1 MMIYFCTKFVTK
13 YITKNKYNIMKKT
26 VLMSVMFLLT
36 LLFSCTSQTYVEPK
50 TLEGLINSNQ
60 FTFMA
65 KRANP
70 TNFDVINVMNSLPNN
85 NSARMLDLDYGYDVV
100 IKEKELEVTLPYFG
114 RMYNPSYD
122 SSKNSFRFTSKDF
135 TITKN
140 QNKKGNWI
148 YNIIPKDAENV
159 RNIYMEVFKNGN
171 AYISIDANDR
181 QPISYDGYIM
191 KNEVKK

>member
-1 MMIYFCTKFVTK
+1 LYLRISNLYL
-13 YITKNKYNIMKKT
+13 NIMKKI
-26 VLMSVMFLLT
+26 FLLSLIFVLT
-36 LLFSCTSQTYVEPK
+36 LFHSCASQSGLDPKLVEDILS
-50 TLEGLINSNQ
+50 TNQ

-65 KRANP
+65 TKANP
-70 TNFDVINVMNSLPNN
+70 TNNDVINVINSLPNAA
-85 NSARMLDLDYGYDVV
+85 SSRMLNLDYGYDVV

-135 TITKN
+135 TISKN